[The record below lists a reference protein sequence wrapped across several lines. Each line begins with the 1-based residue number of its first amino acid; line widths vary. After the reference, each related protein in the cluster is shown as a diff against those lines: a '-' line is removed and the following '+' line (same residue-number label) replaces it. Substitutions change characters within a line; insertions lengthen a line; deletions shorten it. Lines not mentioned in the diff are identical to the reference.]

1 MGFGMIKKKI
11 NILCVDDEQLILNAL
26 TALLRLRYNVITTT
40 NAREAVEILKSTDI
54 SVVISDQRMPEM
66 LGTDFLKIAK
76 KVSPHTTRILLTGFS
91 DLGAIISTVNDS
103 EVYRFLTKPWSNAEV
118 LSIVRDAVEVSK
130 VLKETNATIEP
141 KKDLF
146 DTTLLNAE
154 VGQHWGD
161 SYIIYKSTVS
171 SSEFDIATETPD
183 SVKVLTARTNAEVLK
198 LLTDYPVKLIV
209 TYSPFS
215 NEDDIELLKY
225 LKRELPELLSIG
237 LVRHADYEDI
247 ITLINEAK
255 LYRYVVMPSKPGQV
269 AHFINSAINMFHRFS
284 QTPTLLQNQKVMEK
298 TPIKESLLGIL
309 GGVKRFFRF
318 N

>member
-1 MGFGMIKKKI
+1 MIKKKI

-40 NAREAVEILKSTDI
+40 NAREAIEILKATDVA
-54 SVVISDQRMPEM
+54 VVISDQRMPEM

-103 EVYRFLTKPWSNAEV
+103 EVYRFLTKPWSNNEV
-118 LSIVRDAVEVSK
+118 VNIVRDAVEVSK
-130 VLKETNATIEP
+130 VLKDTNAIIAPEP
-141 KKDLF
+141 EQNLF
-146 DTTLLNAE
+146 QDKILNAE
-154 VGQHWGD
+154 VGKDWDD

-183 SVKVLTARTNAEVLK
+183 SVKVLIARSSAEVLQ
-198 LLTDYPVKLIV
+198 LLTEYPVKLIV

-269 AHFINSAINMFHRFS
+269 AFFINSAINMFHRFS
-284 QTPTLLQNQKVMEK
+284 QTPNLLQNQKVMEK

-309 GGVKRFFRF
+309 GGVKRFFKF
-318 N
+318 G

>member
-1 MGFGMIKKKI
+1 MIKKKI

-40 NAREAVEILKSTDI
+40 NAREAIEILKATDVA
-54 SVVISDQRMPEM
+54 VVISDQRMPEM

-103 EVYRFLTKPWSNAEV
+103 EVYRFLTKPWSNNEV
-118 LSIVRDAVEVSK
+118 VNIVRDAVEVSK
-130 VLKETNATIEP
+130 VLKDTNAIIAPESEQN
-141 KKDLF
+141 LF
-146 DTTLLNAE
+146 QDKILNAE
-154 VGQHWGD
+154 VGKDWDD

-183 SVKVLTARTNAEVLK
+183 SVKVLIARSSAEVLQ
-198 LLTDYPVKLIV
+198 LLTEYPVKLIV

-269 AHFINSAINMFHRFS
+269 AFFINSAINMFHRFS
-284 QTPTLLQNQKVMEK
+284 QTPNLLQNQKVMEK

-309 GGVKRFFRF
+309 GGVKRFFKF
-318 N
+318 G